1 MALYFILPR
10 REIIKLEGHIYRR
23 YGIKYGISV
32 LDADLVGMV
41 QAVVPV
47 AYTHL
52 DVYKRQQLYVPASG
66 QYDGLCCQY
75 RPYRR
80 YERRRIRSGY
90 GINQ

>member
-41 QAVVPV
+41 QAVVL
-47 AYTHL
+47 AYMGI
-52 DVYKRQQLYVPASG
+52 VKG
-66 QYDGLCCQY
+66 KY
-75 RPYRR
+75 RV
-80 YERRRIRSGY
+80 IVRSFVGY
-90 GINQ
+90 NIIFTFTDDRLSLIHI